1 MTTIKDE
8 DSEKNLL
15 KSIFQEKKSITS
27 AIKKNKRWGFD
38 KDWETFAYGM
48 ALTNPQT
55 YGLRVQNRIISDLE
69 VKSVSARLNK
79 GDYLNKKGRPV
90 EMKTS
95 ILTSEDSKMHLVQIR
110 PWQNTDYHC
119 VVLDMRNGEVTP
131 YAFMLTKEQMAKEL
145 FIFKAASAHG
155 TTKANVKNKNIERRF
170 SINIDPED
178 RHFQRWVKNYQIEFD
193 EKAELKKED
202 DELLP
207 LAYKKM
213 QEEIKDIKENKKWGF
228 DKDWESFIFG
238 MSLTNPQVYGFRI
251 QNRLM
256 FELEMMNVKAKDDKG
271 DFEDIL
277 GNKFECKTSLLTNDD
292 SKFHMV
298 QIRPWQE
305 TNYKCMVFDIRDGN
319 FKAYAFE
326 LSHEDMIEELNILNA
341 SAAHGT
347 ISANQINNNIE
358 YRFSMNV
365 DENNPDF
372 NRWLKK
378 YKVDFDFSNK
388 LDMEDVI
395 AMENANIIKNNLQKI
410 NNKSY
415 F

>member
-1 MTTIKDE
+1 MMITDE
-8 DSEKNLL
+8 EADKHFL
-15 KSIFQEKKSITS
+15 KSIFQEKKNITS
-27 AIKKNKRWGFD
+27 AILKNKKWGFD
-38 KDWETFAYGM
+38 KDWETFAYGL

-55 YGLRVQNRIISDLE
+55 YGLRIQNRIISDLE
-69 VKSVSARLNK
+69 VQSVSAKLNR

-95 ILTSEDSKMHLVQIR
+95 ILTSDESKMHLVQIR

-119 VVLDMRNGEVTP
+119 VVLDMRGNEIVP

-145 FIFKAASAHG
+145 FIFKATSAHG
-155 TTKANVKNKNIERRF
+155 TVKANAKNKNIEKRF
-170 SINIDPED
+170 SINVDPED
-178 RHFQRWVKNYQIEFD
+178 RHFKRWMKNYKVEFD
-193 EKAELKKED
+193 KKSELKKDNDNE
-202 DELLP
+202 LP
-207 LAYKKM
+207 LQYQKM
-213 QEEIKDIKENKKWGF
+213 KTEIKKIKSDKKWGF

-238 MSLTNPQVYGFRI
+238 MSLTNPQLYGFRI
-251 QNRLM
+251 QDRLM
-256 FELEMMNVKAKDDKG
+256 YELEMMSVKVKEDKG

-277 GNKFECKTSLLTNDD
+277 GNKFECKTSLLTNSD

-305 TNYKCMVFDIRDGN
+305 TNYKCLVFVIRNGD

-326 LSHEDMIEELNILNA
+326 LNHEQMSEELKLLNA

-347 ISANQINNNIE
+347 ISANQKNNNIE

-372 NRWLKK
+372 SRWLKK
-378 YKVDFDFSNK
+378 YQIDFDFNNK
-388 LDMEDVI
+388 LDFEDI
-395 AMENANIIKNNLQKI
+395 LAMENANIIKNNLQKI